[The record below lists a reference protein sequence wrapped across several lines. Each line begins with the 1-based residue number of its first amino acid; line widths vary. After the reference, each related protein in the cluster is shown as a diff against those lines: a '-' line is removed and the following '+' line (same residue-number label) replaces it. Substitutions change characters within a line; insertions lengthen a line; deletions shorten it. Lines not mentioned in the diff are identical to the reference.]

1 MIYKKN
7 EKCIEE
13 RTDGCI
19 IVYDSEADMTHI
31 FNETATWLWE
41 KMTEDGFE
49 LNSLISEFIA
59 ALKDAQNIDLN
70 EVYSDCLE
78 CIQTMHK
85 QGLLL
90 KISDD

>member
-1 MIYKKN
+1 MIYKKK

-13 RTDGCI
+13 RTDGCL

-49 LNSLISEFIA
+49 LNSLVNEFIA
-59 ALKDAQNIDLN
+59 VLNDAQNLDLN

-78 CIQTMHK
+78 CIQTMYK

-90 KISDD
+90 KLSDD